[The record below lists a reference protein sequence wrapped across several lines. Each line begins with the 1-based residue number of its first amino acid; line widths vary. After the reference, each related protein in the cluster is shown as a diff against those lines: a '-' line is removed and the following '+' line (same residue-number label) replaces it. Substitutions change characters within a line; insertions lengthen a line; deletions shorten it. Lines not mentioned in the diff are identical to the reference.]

1 MTGAPASTVPA
12 TVPKHVAVI
21 MDGNRRFSR
30 RLMAKPWKGHEW
42 GAKKVEEFLSWC
54 LELGV
59 TEVTLYAFSIQNFE
73 RPKEEFEMLMQL
85 FERTFSELQDRIAAG
100 DTRAHKG
107 RIRFIGRRELFPH
120 AVQDAMHKLEQA
132 SAANKEILVNI
143 AMAYGGRE
151 EVIDAVRRLSERV
164 ERGELASADVNEAAL
179 ASELYM
185 QSEPD
190 LVIRTGGEHRTS
202 NFLIWQSSYA
212 EWVFVE
218 KAWPEFEKEDLL
230 IALSDYAERD
240 RRFGK

>member
-1 MTGAPASTVPA
+1 VTGAPVRTVV
-12 TVPKHVAVI
+12 TSVPKHIAVI

-42 GAKKVEEFLSWC
+42 GAKKVESFLEWC

-59 TEVTLYAFSIQNFE
+59 HEVTLYAFSIQNFS
-73 RPKEEFEMLMQL
+73 RPKDEFEMLMGL
-85 FERTFSELQDRIAAG
+85 FERTFCELTERAKAGETNAA
-100 DTRAHKG
+100 AG
-107 RIRFIGRRELFPH
+107 RIRFIGRRELFPE
-120 AVQDAMHKLEQA
+120 AVQNAMRALEEGT
-132 SAANKEILVNI
+132 SANTRILVNI

-164 ERGELASADVNEAAL
+164 ERGELAAADVNEETFGQ
-179 ASELYM
+179 ELYM

-218 KAWPEFEKEDLL
+218 KAWPEFEKDDFLT
-230 IALSDYAERD
+230 ALTDYAERD